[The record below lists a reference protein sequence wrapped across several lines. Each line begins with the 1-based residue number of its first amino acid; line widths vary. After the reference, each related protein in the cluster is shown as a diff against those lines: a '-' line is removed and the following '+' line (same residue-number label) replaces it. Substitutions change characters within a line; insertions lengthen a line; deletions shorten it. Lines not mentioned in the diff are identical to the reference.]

1 MTLSGGNMYL
11 TTLEVSGGQCMH
23 SKKKKKFVS
32 EFGLIFV

>member
-23 SKKKKKFVS
+23 SKKKKKVR
-32 EFGLIFV
+32 E